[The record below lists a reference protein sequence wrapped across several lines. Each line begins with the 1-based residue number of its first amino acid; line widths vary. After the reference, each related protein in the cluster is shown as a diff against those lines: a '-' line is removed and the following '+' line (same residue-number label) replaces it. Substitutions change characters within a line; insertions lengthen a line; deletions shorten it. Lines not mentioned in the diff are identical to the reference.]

1 MLTTMKSW
9 CLPPRQLKFSKFP
22 RGSMPRT
29 PLVSR
34 ALALSRQ
41 CYTYPQLCPN
51 NLGKKPGA
59 APGSILV
66 IPVERLLLMVKKS
79 WISYQGITQIHTLS
93 VVQGAGGGG
102 CVGGW
107 NPSPEFLICYSI
119 LKRFY
124 LKWKA
129 FDLLNKMRYILGI
142 VALLEACDVTN

>member
-41 CYTYPQLCPN
+41 YYTYPQLCPN

-79 WISYQGITQIHTLS
+79 WISYQGITQIHPLS

-102 CVGGW
+102 AWMEPV
-107 NPSPEFLICYSI
+107 PRVFDMLQYFETI
-119 LKRFY
+119 LPY
-124 LKWKA
+124 VESL
-129 FDLLNKMRYILGI
+129 
-142 VALLEACDVTN
+142 